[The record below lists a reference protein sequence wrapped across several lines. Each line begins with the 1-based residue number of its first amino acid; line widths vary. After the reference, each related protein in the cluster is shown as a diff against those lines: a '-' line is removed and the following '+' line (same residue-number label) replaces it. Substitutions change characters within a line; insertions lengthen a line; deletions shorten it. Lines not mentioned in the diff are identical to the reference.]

1 MVASETRKE
10 ATMSK
15 ASTDFNYIMRKI
27 AHMKRLGLVSGS
39 NAGFG
44 RHGGACPDWLR
55 AEQKAEDDRQ

>member
-1 MVASETRKE
+1 
-10 ATMSK
+10 MSK